1 MSKEFHR
8 AFEKRQLGDYE
19 YTFVISKSEAREM
32 LEQGKEFV
40 EKIVQYLKEE
50 GWEA

>member
-1 MSKEFHR
+1 
-8 AFEKRQLGDYE
+8 LGDYE